1 MHVTRRKMIV
11 ALAAVAVLVGG
22 VAEGRHLL
30 AAGSAPSASSTGA
43 PSGST
48 ATTSATTTGG
58 LSPAPDHA
66 SSGSVA
72 GAFAAGSPSKA
83 ASAPDASGSSSR
95 TSTNQSGV
103 AQVPVFAVTPL
114 VVHTATID
122 MRVGKGELEPVL
134 RTVATVA
141 GIDGGYVDSSSVSGG
156 TAQRS
161 PVAGTIKFRVL
172 DSNFADAIKKVAGLG
187 TVEDQQIQGKEVT
200 AQVAENAASIIVLQ
214 DEVTLLESKLAEATD
229 IGTFLQIQ
237 NQLFPVEQQLEQL
250 QSAQSVVENSAALAT
265 VTVSLTAPGAPVVP
279 VPKSRPNADAATTA
293 WRYLRHNSLAV
304 MDALAVGVGWAL
316 PVLVL
321 LALVGG
327 IALWVIRRRRNL
339 VTPA

>member
-1 MHVTRRKMIV
+1 
-11 ALAAVAVLVGG
+11 
-22 VAEGRHLL
+22 
-30 AAGSAPSASSTGA
+30 
-43 PSGST
+43 
-48 ATTSATTTGG
+48 
-58 LSPAPDHA
+58 
-66 SSGSVA
+66 
-72 GAFAAGSPSKA
+72 
-83 ASAPDASGSSSR
+83 
-95 TSTNQSGV
+95 
-103 AQVPVFAVTPL
+103 VFAVTPL

>member
-1 MHVTRRKMIV
+1 MRWTRRKIIV

-30 AAGSAPSASSTGA
+30 SAGSAPSASSAGA
-43 PSGST
+43 LSGST

-58 LSPAPDHA
+58 LSPAADHA

-72 GAFAAGSPSKA
+72 GAFGTGNASKA
-83 ASAPDASGSSSR
+83 AAPEASGSSSR

-103 AQVPVFAVTPL
+103 ARVPVFAVTPL
-114 VVHTATID
+114 VVHTATIH
-122 MRVGKGELEPVL
+122 MRVGKGELQSVI

-141 GIDGGYVDSSSVSGG
+141 GIDGGYVESSSVSGG

-161 PVAGTIKFRVL
+161 PVAGTITFRVL

-200 AQVAENAASIIVLQ
+200 AQVAENAASIVVLQ
-214 DEVTLLESKLAEATD
+214 DEVTLLESKLAETTD

-265 VTVSLTAPGAPVVP
+265 VTVSLTGPGSSVVP
-279 VPKSRPNADAATTA
+279 VPKPRPHTDAATTA

-304 MDALAVGVGWAL
+304 MDGLAVGVGWAL

-327 IALWVIRRRRNL
+327 IALWVIRRRLDL